1 MIDDVSITDLTFSKE
16 YNQAVEAKQV
26 AQQEA
31 ERAKFLVQQALEQK
45 KSIIIKATGE
55 AKSIDLV
62 GKASQNNP
70 AYLDL
75 RKIDYAVQI
84 GEILA
89 NSKNVAYLDSSQLLL
104 DLKQNLSSTK
114 K

>member
-1 MIDDVSITDLTFSKE
+1 M
-16 YNQAVEAKQV
+16 

-31 ERAKFLVQQALEQK
+31 ERAKFLVQTATEMK

-55 AKSIDLV
+55 SKSIELV

-75 RKIDYAVQI
+75 RKIEYAIQI
-84 GEILA
+84 GDILA

-104 DLKQNLSSTK
+104 DLKQNLTSIK